1 MGINVITK
9 TKTKGNLKLYN
20 YLRTYLFEEEYGDL
34 NNCTKDQIKILKDAL
49 TVLNQI
55 VINNK

>member
-1 MGINVITK
+1 MSIKIITR
-9 TKTKGNLKLYN
+9 TKAKATLKLSN

>member
-1 MGINVITK
+1 MSIKVITK
-9 TKTKGNLKLYN
+9 TKAKATLKLSN
-20 YLRTYLFEEEYGDL
+20 HLRTYLFEEEYNDL

>member
-1 MGINVITK
+1 MGIEVITK
-9 TKTKGNLKLYN
+9 TKAKATLKLSN
-20 YLRTYLFEEEYGDL
+20 YLRTYLFEYVYGDL